1 MFKRSLF
8 SLLLLSAIVCPV
20 VYANDAV
27 DTGKGLFETGCDKAS
42 VFFTDSKNWLG
53 DKWNS
58 IRNTRVASP
67 AVDKGYF
74 TTGCDKVTALFADS
88 KNWCGDKCSN
98 AKKTCVSQLNAFRN
112 AQATSFA
119 LDMVNPKAY
128 AAACK
133 GVWDAG
139 FKKAAPTLWA
149 DHRPVVIGTGILVTA
164 TAAAVAYYKGL
175 FSKAKNWVDNKI
187 N

>member
-20 VYANDAV
+20 VYAGDDTTDLQAAVEEAGKAASDAV
-27 DTGKGLFETGCDKAS
+27 VAVKEAIEAAVQEAPKA
-42 VFFTDSKNWLG
+42 VE
-53 DKWNS
+53 
-58 IRNTRVASP
+58 AS
-67 AVDKGYF
+67 KGYF
-74 TTGCDKVTALFADS
+74 TAGCDKVSALFADS
-88 KNWCGDKCSN
+88 KNWCGDKCSD
-98 AKKTCVSQLNAFRN
+98 AKKACMSQLNAFRN

-133 GVWDAG
+133 GAWNAG
-139 FKKAAPTLWA
+139 FKEAVPTLWA
-149 DHRPVVIGTGILVTA
+149 DHRPVVIGTGIIVTA

-187 N
+187 S